1 MMNSCGILVD
11 DDVIIDEIGFELL
24 LNCYRYIGHMMD
36 FRCMLILL
44 LGKNFEYEVS
54 SIYFLIRLGW
64 C

>member
-44 LGKNFEYEVS
+44 LGKRTNMVET
-54 SIYFLIRLGW
+54 I
-64 C
+64 